1 MHSLIFNLIKFKWN
15 TADQL
20 CTHATSSSGEKS
32 MRCDPHISFMDSVSE
47 DQGNTEI
54 LCRIQKQL

>member
-1 MHSLIFNLIKFKWN
+1 MHSLIFNLIKFKRN

-20 CTHATSSSGEKS
+20 CTPETSSSGEES

-47 DQGNTEI
+47 DQGNTEK
-54 LCRIQKQL
+54 LCRMQK